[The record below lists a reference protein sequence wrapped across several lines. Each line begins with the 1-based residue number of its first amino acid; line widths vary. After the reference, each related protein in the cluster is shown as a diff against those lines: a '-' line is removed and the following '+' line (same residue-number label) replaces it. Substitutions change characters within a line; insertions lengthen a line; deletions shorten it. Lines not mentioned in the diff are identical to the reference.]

1 MLEIDGSFGEG
12 GGQILRTSLTLALLT
27 GKAFRLVRIRAHRPK
42 PGLQPQ
48 HLSSVRAAA
57 QISQAEV
64 HGDVLG
70 SCELTFVPGSV
81 TPGQY
86 HFSIGTA
93 GATSLV
99 LQTVYYPLALA
110 ANEPSEVVISGG
122 THVTKSPC
130 FHFLETTWRAWLEKL
145 GLRVRLK
152 MRRPGFY
159 PRGGG
164 VIEAHITPSTTVQPL
179 GLEEASASHAPISRW
194 GRQLAVTGFSAVA
207 GLPQTI
213 AQRQAHRAEKRLR
226 QAGYDCEIELQNW
239 EDGPGTVLALVWQLG
254 PVPTLFAALGE
265 RGKPAERVAD
275 DAVDELLHHAEHGP
289 HAVDPH
295 SADQLLIPLALA
307 PGRSE
312 FPVSQVTSHL
322 LTNGEVVRQFT
333 GRQITITGDEG
344 QPGRVTVQ
352 GNLQTQR
359 I

>member
-1 MLEIDGSFGEG
+1 MTHLLELDGSFGEG

-27 GKAFRLVRIRAHRPK
+27 GQAFRLVRIRANRPK

-48 HLSSVRAAA
+48 HLSCVRAAA

-64 HGDVLG
+64 HGDTLG
-70 SCELTFVPGSV
+70 SGELTFIPGRV
-81 TPGQY
+81 QPGQY

-122 THVTKSPC
+122 THVPKSPC
-130 FHFLETTWRAWLEKL
+130 FHFLEITWRTWLEKL

-164 VIEAHITPSTTVQPL
+164 VVEAQISPSSAVQPL
-179 GLEEASASHAPISRW
+179 VLVADQAAHPPIPRW

-207 GLPQTI
+207 GLPLSI
-213 AQRQAHRAEKRLR
+213 AERQAHRAEKRLR
-226 QAGYDCEIELQNW
+226 QAGLDAEIEIQSW
-239 EDGPGTVLALVWQLG
+239 EGGPGTVLALVWQLG

-289 HAVDPH
+289 QAVDPH
-295 SADQLLIPLALA
+295 SADQLLLPLALA
-307 PGRSE
+307 AGRSS
-312 FPVSQVTSHL
+312 FPVSTITSHL
-322 LTNGEVVRQFT
+322 ITNAEVVSRFLP
-333 GRQITITGDEG
+333 RRITIAGKEG
-344 QPGRVTVQ
+344 EPGSVLVE
-352 GNLQTQR
+352 
-359 I
+359 